1 MGYKISCERG
11 DKVLSFEISGD
22 IKNHIDAIALY
33 VRAQLTEAQT
43 DGALVD
49 IRKAI
54 GRPGVGKLFLHILKY
69 PPTGTG
75 RVALI
80 DLEENHAFCSIY
92 ELLVRRRGYD
102 IRSFLDF
109 EAGRAWIV
117 TNKTNT
123 KKRQHIGRFV
133 NRLKAWPQVCLRI
146 LLPRVSIHAVL
157 FGHISIRGTPDGS

>member
-11 DKVLSFEISGD
+11 DKVLSFEISGN
-22 IKNHIDAIALY
+22 IKNHLDAVALY
-33 VRAQLTEAQT
+33 VRAQLTEAET
-43 DGALVD
+43 DGVLVD
-49 IRKAI
+49 IRKAN

-69 PPTGTG
+69 PPTRRG
-75 RVALI
+75 RIALI

-109 EAGRAWIV
+109 EAGRDWLG

-123 KKRQHIGRFV
+123 KNSQPVR
-133 NRLKAWPQVCLRI
+133 RLLDRLRAWPQVCLRL
-146 LLPRVSIHAVL
+146 LLPRASIQN
-157 FGHISIRGTPDGS
+157 GYGT

>member
-22 IKNHIDAIALY
+22 IKNHIDAIAIY
-33 VRAQLTEAQT
+33 VRAQLTEAET

-49 IRKAI
+49 IRKAN

-69 PPTGTG
+69 PPARKG

-102 IRSFLDF
+102 IRSFLDS
-109 EAGRAWIV
+109 EAGRAWLG

-123 KKRQHIGRFV
+123 KKNRHVGRFV
-133 NRLKAWPQVCLRI
+133 NRLKVWPQVCLRL
-146 LLPRVSIHAVL
+146 LLPRESIH
-157 FGHISIRGTPDGS
+157 DGVF